1 MGNDRTAPH
10 QRDRGRAGK
19 GMAGVVGRQD
29 DGNATRR
36 KGADPG
42 DDPGLIAEI
51 EARRRF
57 VHDDECRILGKSA
70 GNQRHLPL
78 AATDLGETAVGEM
91 ADADD
96 GERCLGGGMVG
107 AGWRGEGPD
116 AAGTAHEHH
125 LAHGEGKG
133 RGAGL
138 GHVGNAAGKGGAGD
152 AGDRAAVDLDSCQ
165 PWAAADR
172 GGCGRAWSC
181 RSRSGRAGRRPRP
194 G

>member
-1 MGNDRTAPH
+1 
-10 QRDRGRAGK
+10 
-19 GMAGVVGRQD
+19 
-29 DGNATRR
+29 
-36 KGADPG
+36 
-42 DDPGLIAEI
+42 
-51 EARRRF
+51 
-57 VHDDECRILGKSA
+57 
-70 GNQRHLPL
+70 
-78 AATDLGETAVGEM
+78 M

-152 AGDRAAVDLDSCQ
+152 AGDRAAVDLDPASLGRQ
-165 PWAAADR
+165 QTEEGAEERGLAAAV
-172 GGCGRAWSC
+172 RAEQAEDLARDDLGLTPAPTGARRWPKA
-181 RSRSGRAGRRPRP
+181 RSRAASISASPAGR
-194 G
+194 